1 MTDSETT
8 VDLED
13 TRSSHASYMG
23 VVTRSL
29 RSYRRMESDDPA
41 SYDLDILVERLESLA
56 TTERRCLR
64 TLDTLQ
70 GEESYPHMQ
79 EKDEETGEIFID
91 NVRTTSA
98 LLKRFMA
105 LRQAQELIAPIRKSL
120 ESMETIKLKDPTKD
134 CSSSI
139 ARLIPKMDAL
149 SDILKSSTI
158 HADHEIRLA
167 ALDFESRLIEPS
179 SKDITLPSIPIAVTS
194 STAPSKPKSVH
205 HHKLNLPSF
214 SGNLMDWASFWS
226 QFEATVDSDPG
237 LTPRS
242 WPTWVKPSRSHPSC
256 HYSFL
261 EWKEITT
268 TIKQLLSSRRD
279 LINPDR
285 YMLIIVLT

>member
-1 MTDSETT
+1 MTDLETT
-8 VDLED
+8 VDLEA
-13 TRSSHASYMG
+13 THSSRASYIG

-41 SYDLDILVERLESLA
+41 SYDLGILAERLESLA

-70 GEESYPHMQ
+70 GEEYMQ
-79 EKDEETGEIFID
+79 EKDEESGEIFID
-91 NVRTTSA
+91 NVRTTRA
-98 LLKRFMA
+98 RLKRFMA

-120 ESMETIKLKDPTKD
+120 ETMETIKLKDPTKD

-139 ARLIPKMDAL
+139 ARLTPKMDAL

-167 ALDFESRLIEPS
+167 ALDFESRLIELS

-237 LTPRS
+237 LTPRH
-242 WPTWVKPSRSHPSC
+242 KLAYLREAIKGR

-261 EWKEITT
+261 EWKEMTT